1 MTMANK
7 EVVAQFLATEFP
19 QSKCVVEAIGERSS
33 IVSHAVGFNEL
44 RPGGTVSGPVLMTLA
59 DVAMYAALL
68 GELGLVA
75 LAVTSNLSINFLRK
89 PSADK
94 DLVAHCKLVKV
105 GRTLVMGEAMLYSKG
120 DDRPIAQVMGT
131 YAIPQSTS
139 SA

>member
-1 MTMANK
+1 MANK

-131 YAIPQSTS
+131 YAIPQSTP

>member
-7 EVVAQFLATEFP
+7 EVVARFLATEFP

-59 DVAMYAALL
+59 DVAIYAALL

-131 YAIPQSTS
+131 YAIPQSTP